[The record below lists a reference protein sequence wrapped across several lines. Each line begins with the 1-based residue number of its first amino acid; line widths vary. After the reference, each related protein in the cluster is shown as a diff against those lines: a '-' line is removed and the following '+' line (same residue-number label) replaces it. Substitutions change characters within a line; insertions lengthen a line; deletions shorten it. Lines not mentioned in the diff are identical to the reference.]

1 MDIQTIQFISFTL
14 SFLIIISFI
23 IYIIDKMDW
32 WGGVKKTLF
41 VMWNVTSAIFILLG
55 TLVSLIFIMLTAM
68 LFASGKD

>member
-1 MDIQTIQFISFTL
+1 MGIQALQVISLTL
-14 SFLIIISFI
+14 IFVIIISLI
-23 IYIIDKMDW
+23 IYIIDKMCW

-55 TLVSLIFIMLTAM
+55 TLASLIFIMLTAM

>member
-1 MDIQTIQFISFTL
+1 MDIQAFQVISLTL
-14 SFLIIISFI
+14 IFVIIISLI
-23 IYIIDKMDW
+23 IYIIDKMHW
-32 WGGVKKTLF
+32 WGGVKKILF